1 MVNSTAKRGRTVR
14 GPRKAQGPSVT
25 SVVLTVLTVFVLVI
39 GGLGVMKDRAN
50 RFAKPPTRHT
60 QADEVKTELG
70 RDLDSDLL
78 FLASKA
84 LSKTEGTNLD
94 QSNIIFKASAK
105 ALLDKRYE
113 TLKIGEY
120 SAEYQSYDLS
130 ISVMPMSV
138 VASGCTGNLSVS
150 GETGAFAVPAYY
162 RVSGIVT
169 FDLKGPSDHTPT
181 VKITVDRIVPDI
193 TPFVTSRL
201 VELDGNGKS
210 EYLDIGRMVR
220 YILTTL
226 VRFRASEGIGSGP
239 YDTEKDLL
247 NEGDVEL
254 AVNLAVLLEEA
265 RLFGTYDSRAIEA
278 LDHYYLHAT
287 DPAAHLGE
295 VSWEPYNPTGLRP
308 WGSAETKNYAR
319 YQNRMSQGAVR
330 SMDALFGEYVQEG
343 FVDPADL
350 MALYLNLDHYET
362 GLSFDPSDQTTILS
376 ERFLFDGRYTADR
389 RDPSHLV
396 YYSDVGPR
404 ELLLKD
410 PSGTFNG
417 GYRERLSVDQSPDY
431 LTVGASISV
440 SKNITVPYKWMTNA
454 RLSEGSRTGGVP
466 PPQPPPDHDWLMQW
480 NFGIYGNFTVA
491 VGRDPRG
498 SQADGTARS
507 ALVNRTIRLEIPISI
522 FAFLNNRPMN
532 SAMTFTNLNVGSP
545 PGATYNF
552 TYESLAY
559 EHFANSTWSSIK
571 DIYGAAI
578 GDTIRLVRS
587 SACPYPIALGQGSDV
602 TVLDEG
608 RQFRTIPDDVWASV
622 DDFVQTRLAGPKLST
637 QILKPLM
644 NSEYLVRMEF
654 IKGDGSSSSY
664 TLRLTIQTNVGGLV
678 MDLYVRKDGATVTG
692 EVLLTSPITVKNVM
706 QVEIGMFFPKVTPT
720 YVRFSGSGIIQ
731 GVWSTTRAIVPEA
744 VQDHYSGVAVNL
756 GSDITL
762 WLIDRHPDGTN
773 DLSSEM
779 LAAVPKDLGQDP
791 AANLQRISLAEKTV
805 NVSSLELLL
814 STDGLEWSGLMSTD
828 DAGGQQMLDW
838 VAGHSKAL
846 VGLALDGRLDLSA
859 VGFAAAWDLADQPG
873 LFAMKLTGQAIHEIP
888 LMYYE
893 VSSQLFQID
902 RTYPAL
908 GCYATETVDLHGPV
922 LMPLSASAFTI
933 KYTIYSYTS
942 LRDPEVDYG

>member
-1 MVNSTAKRGRTVR
+1 MTC
-14 GPRKAQGPSVT
+14 
-25 SVVLTVLTVFVLVI
+25 VVLTVLTVFVLVL
-39 GGLGVMKDRAN
+39 GGLGVVRDRAD
-50 RFAKPPTRHT
+50 RFAKPPQRPT
-60 QADEVKTELG
+60 QSDEVVRELG
-70 RDLDSDLL
+70 RDLDSDLF
-78 FLASKA
+78 FLASEA

-94 QSNIIFKASAK
+94 PSNIIFKASAK

-113 TLKIGEY
+113 QRRIGDY
-120 SAEYQSYDLS
+120 TANHLSYDLR
-130 ISVMPMSV
+130 IIVMPMSI
-138 VASGCTGNLSVS
+138 VASACTGNISVS
-150 GETGAFAVPAYY
+150 GETGAFAAPAYY
-162 RVSGIVT
+162 QVRGAVT
-169 FDLKGPSDHTPT
+169 FELKGPSDHTAT
-181 VKITVDRIVPDI
+181 VNITVDRIVPDI
-193 TPFVTSRL
+193 TPYITTRL
-201 VELDGNGKS
+201 VELNGNGKS
-210 EYLDIGRMVR
+210 EYSDIGRMVR
-220 YILTTL
+220 YMLTTL

-265 RLFGTYDSRAIEA
+265 RLFGSYDRSA
-278 LDHYYLHAT
+278 LESIDHYFLRAT

-295 VSWEPYNPTGLRP
+295 LSWEPYNPTGLRP

-319 YQNRMSQGAVR
+319 YQNRMSQGAQR
-330 SMDALFGEYVQEG
+330 SMDALFREYVQEG
-343 FVDPADL
+343 RVDPADL

-362 GLSFDPSDQTTILS
+362 GLSFDPSDLTSILS
-376 ERFLFDGRYTADR
+376 ERFLFDGRYSTDR
-389 RDPSHLV
+389 RDASHLV

-404 ELLLKD
+404 ELQLKD
-410 PSGTFNG
+410 PSGTFSG
-417 GYRERLSVDQSPDY
+417 AYREQLSVDQSPDY
-431 LTVGASISV
+431 LTVGSSISV

-466 PPQPPPDHDWLMQW
+466 PPQPPPDHDWMMQW
-480 NFGIYGNFTVA
+480 SFGIYGNFTVA
-491 VGRDPRG
+491 VGRDPRS
-498 SQADGTARS
+498 SQEDGTARGP
-507 ALVNRTIRLEIPISI
+507 LLNRTIRLDIPMNI
-522 FAFLNNRPMN
+522 FAFLSNRPMN

-578 GDTIRLVRS
+578 GDTIRLVKS
-587 SACPYPIALGQGSDV
+587 SACPYPIALGQGSDI

-608 RQFRTIPDDVWASV
+608 RQFRAVPDDVWASV
-622 DDFVQTRLAGPKLST
+622 DDFVQSRLTGPKLST

-644 NSEYLVRMEF
+644 NSEYLVRMEY
-654 IKGDGSSSSY
+654 IKGDGAPDSY
-664 TLRLTIQTNVGGLV
+664 TLRLTIQTNVGDLV
-678 MDLYVRKDGATVTG
+678 MDLDVVKGGATVTG
-692 EVLLTSPITVKNVM
+692 KVLLTSPITVKNVM
-706 QVEIGMFFPKVTPT
+706 QVEIEMFLPKFTPT

-731 GVWSTTRAIVPEA
+731 GVWSTTRAIVPET
-744 VQDHYSGVAVNL
+744 VQDHYTGVAVNL

-762 WLIDRHPDGTN
+762 WLIDRRSNGTS

-791 AANLQRISLAEKTV
+791 AANLQRIVLAERTV
-805 NVSSLELLL
+805 HVGSLELLL
-814 STDGLEWSGLMSTD
+814 STDGIEWSGLMSTD

-838 VAGHSKAL
+838 VAGHSRAL
-846 VGLALDGRLDLSA
+846 VGLALDGRLDIST
-859 VGFAAAWDLADQPG
+859 VGFAAAGDMRDQPDI
-873 LFAMKLTGQAIHEIP
+873 FAIKLTGRAIHEIP

-893 VSSQLFQID
+893 VSSQMFQID

-922 LMPLSASAFTI
+922 LMPLSASALTI
-933 KYTIYSYTS
+933 GYTVYSYTS

>member
-1 MVNSTAKRGRTVR
+1 MR
-14 GPRKAQGPSVT
+14 
-25 SVVLTVLTVFVLVI
+25 
-39 GGLGVMKDRAN
+39 DRAD
-50 RFAKPPTRHT
+50 RFAKPPARHT

-70 RDLDSDLL
+70 RDLDSDLF
-78 FLASKA
+78 FLASEA

-105 ALLDKRYE
+105 ALLDKRYGPRA
-113 TLKIGEY
+113 IGEY
-120 SAEYQSYDLS
+120 TADHGSYDLS

-138 VASGCTGNLSVS
+138 VASGCTGDISVS
-150 GETGAFAVPAYY
+150 GETGAFATPAYY
-162 RVSGIVT
+162 RVTGAVA
-169 FDLKGPSDHTPT
+169 FELKGPSDHTAN
-181 VKITVDRIVPDI
+181 VNITVDRIVPDI
-193 TPFVTSRL
+193 TPYVTTRL
-201 VELDGNGKS
+201 VELNGNGKS
-210 EYLDIGRMVR
+210 EYSDIGRMVR
-220 YILTTL
+220 YMLTTL

-265 RLFGTYDSRAIEA
+265 RLFGTYDGRAVEA

-319 YQNRMSQGAVR
+319 YQNRMSQGVVR
-330 SMDALFGEYVQEG
+330 SMDALFNEYVLEG
-343 FVDPADL
+343 IVDPADL

-362 GLSFDPSDQTTILS
+362 GLSFDPSDQTSILS
-376 ERFLFDGRYTADR
+376 ELFLFDGRYSADR

-410 PSGTFNG
+410 PSGAFSG
-417 GYRERLSVDQSPDY
+417 SYRERLSVDQSPDY

-440 SKNITVPYKWMTNA
+440 TKNITVPYKWMTNA

-480 NFGIYGNFTVA
+480 NFGIYGNFSVA

-498 SQADGTARS
+498 SQEDGTARG
-507 ALVNRTIRLEIPISI
+507 ALVNRTIRLDIPISI

-552 TYESLAY
+552 TFESLAY

-578 GDTIRLVRS
+578 GDTIRLVKS

-608 RQFRTIPDDVWASV
+608 RLFRTIPDDVWASV
-622 DDFVQTRLAGPKLST
+622 DDFVQTRLTGPKLST
-637 QILKPLM
+637 QILKPFM
-644 NSEYLVRMEF
+644 NSEYLVR
-654 IKGDGSSSSY
+654 IQYIDGTQGSY
-664 TLRLTIQTNVGGLV
+664 TLRLTIQTNVGDLV
-678 MDLYVRKDGATVTG
+678 MDLVVQSGAAVTG
-692 EVLLTSPITVKNVM
+692 KVLLTSPITVKNVM
-706 QVEIGMFFPKVTPT
+706 QAKIEMFFPKVTPT
-720 YVRFSGSGIIQ
+720 YVRFSGNGIIQ
-731 GVWSTTRAIVPEA
+731 GVWSTTRAVVPET

-756 GSDITL
+756 GDDIKM
-762 WLIDRHPDGTN
+762 WLIDRHSNGTG

-791 AANLQRISLAEKTV
+791 AANLQRIAQAEKTV
-805 NVSSLELLL
+805 HVGSLELLL
-814 STDGLEWSGLMSTD
+814 STDGIEWSGLMSTD

-838 VAGHSKAL
+838 VAGHSRAL
-846 VGLALDGRLDLSA
+846 VGLALDGRLDISA
-859 VGFAAAWDLADQPG
+859 VGFAAADGLSDQPG
-873 LFAMKLTGQAIHEIP
+873 LYAMKLTGQAIHEIP

-922 LMPLSASAFTI
+922 VMPLSASAFTI
-933 KYTIYSYTS
+933 PYTIYSYTS